1 MGWLMLMLGLAML
14 LATMLAM
21 LVTTPRLA
29 TRDWYLGRLARFSS
43 CTTTTHTSSATF
55 SHNTL

>member
-1 MGWLMLMLGLAML
+1 MLGLAML